1 MKNIWRWII
10 GIVVGLALIGFIWA
24 GSSSRQAYR
33 VARGAVEKR
42 TELTQE
48 RIDAATEMALAAV
61 DLALEQSANLPPQ
74 QAKADLIKQ
83 DIEEISNRLKEA
95 ADLRGQAA
103 VDKLDQSIEQFNQT
117 LTTVEDASQQADS
130 PETKAKLD
138 RIYGILL
145 TVQEQLTNFLLT
157 AGQ

>member
-83 DIEEISNRLKEA
+83 GIEEISNRLKEA

-103 VDKLDQSIEQFNQT
+103 VDKLDQSIEHFNTT
-117 LTTVEDASQQADS
+117 LDAVDQAAQDADT
-130 PETKAKLD
+130 PAVKAIYD
-138 RIYGILL
+138 RIYGVLL
-145 TVQEQLTNFLLT
+145 ATQEQLTNFLIT